1 LGGGRR
7 RQPEAQ
13 EASGSGV
20 IISADGYIVT
30 NNHVQDA
37 DEVTVILGDKRELKA
52 KVVSTDLLP
61 TWP

>member
-1 LGGGRR
+1 LGGRR
-7 RQPEAQ
+7 RQLEAQ

-52 KVVSTDLLP
+52 K
-61 TWP
+61 